1 MDTNKQYINA
11 WDMIYAFMDNVKQ
24 TMIYYMQYED
34 DNSISKEDIAYILKY
49 INNGLNDI
57 LQTTIKE

>member
-1 MDTNKQYINA
+1 
-11 WDMIYAFMDNVKQ
+11 MDNVKQ
-24 TMIYYMQYED
+24 TMVYYMQYED